1 MRAAVLYGIDD
12 MRVEDVPAPV
22 LDDRRN
28 VLVRIES
35 VGVCGSDVHFLK
47 RGRIGNFALET
58 PTIMGHESAGE
69 IVKLTGLG
77 LMIEKLR

>member
-1 MRAAVLYGIDD
+1 MAETMRAAVLYGIDD

-35 VGVCGSDVHFLK
+35 VGVCGSDVHFL
-47 RGRIGNFALET
+47 
-58 PTIMGHESAGE
+58 
-69 IVKLTGLG
+69 
-77 LMIEKLR
+77 